1 MLQPRDLGWRAVVLV
16 VAFVSAACAGSDGVG
31 GATSQAT
38 PSPVASS
45 FESFATEQCA
55 ALQSLFHA
63 YGNPDTAGLSPLMR
77 SFTDA
82 IDRGDAAIAAEK
94 AREIRSEI
102 EAGRAHVRSASGWA
116 PAAAAMAQLDRLL
129 VAFDRLV
136 EVRLAAISKG
146 PAVAEREGQAAFEA
160 AGGVDAWFGWI
171 KSVGEMRT
179 ATGATRSLPK
189 CEGVPIS

>member
-1 MLQPRDLGWRAVVLV
+1 MRQPRDLGWRAIVLV
-16 VAFVSAACAGSDGVG
+16 VAFVSVACAGSG
-31 GATSQAT
+31 GGGSATSRAT

-55 ALQSLFHA
+55 AMQALFHA

-82 IDRGDAAIAAEK
+82 IEGGDAVIAAEK

-102 EAGRAHVRSASGWA
+102 EGGRVHVRSAGGWA
-116 PAAAAMAQLDRLL
+116 PAAAAMVQLDRFL
-129 VAFDRLV
+129 VAFDRMV
-136 EVRLAAISKG
+136 EVRLAAMPKG
-146 PAVAEREGQAAFEA
+146 PAIAEREGQAAFEA
-160 AGGVDAWFGWI
+160 AGGVEAWFGWI

-179 ATGATRSLPK
+179 ATGSTRSLPK